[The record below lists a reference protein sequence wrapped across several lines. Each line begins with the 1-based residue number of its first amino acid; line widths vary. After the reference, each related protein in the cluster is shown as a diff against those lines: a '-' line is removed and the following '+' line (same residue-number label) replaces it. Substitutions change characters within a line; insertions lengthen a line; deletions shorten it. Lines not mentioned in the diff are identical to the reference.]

1 MFKRLQNLIRLPALE
16 NTEENLRARNL
27 NTIVIATLLLTLLY
41 LIYTILVPPY
51 QLVIV
56 PAVVLVIQIG
66 LLTLIRIKKAH
77 LAAWLFTGMLWLA
90 LLYTEIQY
98 GGIRDTGF
106 AMFSAVILIAGLT
119 LGIGNGILV
128 MVLTILAGVGLLY
141 AEQSLLLPPRPAVS
155 GASVLLS
162 HVILF
167 VTNSSLLYLAIR
179 SMQRIALQ
187 SIENE
192 RNTRA
197 INIQLEKSRADL
209 LQQTEILGL
218 QNRILNVVAEMASQ
232 AASITDEE
240 ELLSKA
246 LEVIQNHLPVEQ
258 VSIYLADESEQFL
271 LIRASNREIPS
282 PAPRI
287 PIILFEKQQWFAI
300 PERRSFEVGGKI
312 YLIPETLSG
321 GRAQTGHIV
330 PLKTLQHFIGVLEIH
345 FHTDTLHETIG
356 IALQTL
362 ADQIAI
368 ALQNVRLSAQLQAS
382 RKELDLLAG
391 RRTQSAWQSFLGGS
405 PLGYQYDRLKLL
417 PMYEQYPPEILQKL
431 MDGQVV
437 TYIKPGKK
445 PVARLLA
452 PLRLAGQT
460 IGVIGYEEENP
471 STLWETEEIT
481 LLETIANQISLRL
494 ENTRLILEAQERAEE
509 EKTLSQIAARIRETL
524 DLETI
529 LQTAVAEIRNSY
541 NLDEAEIRLQTLTE
555 TE

>member
-128 MVLTILAGVGLLY
+128 MVLTILASVGLLY

>member
-141 AEQSLLLPPRPAVS
+141 AEQSLLLPPRPPVS

-330 PLKTLQHFIGVLEIH
+330 PLKTLQHFIGILEIH

-431 MDGQVV
+431 IDGQVV